1 MRLNP
6 ETYSNIT
13 PTDFEKYVKSLFER
27 FDSQI
32 KHFEV
37 SHNVREK
44 TNDGEF
50 QIDIKITFD
59 FLGADYITLVE
70 CKRHKTPIK
79 REVVQILKDKIERI
93 GAHKGILVSTSDFQK
108 GALDYSKIHGIA
120 LANIVDGKLTYSVK
134 SHDKVNIQIPDWVN
148 LPKYCFFWINEIQEN
163 SYGRTNLVS
172 DYIKD
177 FEKIM
182 FKRQ

>member
-1 MRLNP
+1 MRLNKD
-6 ETYSNIT
+6 TYANIT

-37 SHNVREK
+37 SHNVKEK
-44 TNDGEF
+44 TNDGEY

-59 FLGADYITLVE
+59 FLGAEFITLVE
-70 CKRHKTPIK
+70 CKRHKSPIK
-79 REVVQILKDKIERI
+79 REVIQILKDKIERI
-93 GAHKGILVSTSDFQK
+93 GAHKGIIVSTSDFQK
-108 GALDYSKIHGIA
+108 GALEYSKVHGIG
-120 LANIVDGKLTYSVK
+120 LANIVDGKITYSVK
-134 SHDKVNIQIPDWVN
+134 SHDQVNFQIPDWVD
-148 LPKYCFFWINEIQEN
+148 LPKYSFIWINDIQEN
-163 SYGRTNLVS
+163 SYCMTNLDS

-182 FKRQ
+182 FTK